1 MCLNQAV
8 SLPRGGKRLITLTLS
23 NSSPVS
29 SARTEEETL
38 ARLCLQPALWLGRD
52 SQPGRLKK
60 GNKWKQME
68 TVGDGKE
75 LSSWVVMLGIGIITF
90 FLGEQSQN
98 KRINTCSCFR
108 CTVESWPRL
117 GKARRFVFP
126 QEGELDWS
134 HTITFIWRMC
144 LGNLERSLINSILWW
159 LSWMRAGC
167 KCHLG
172 DVLLMVFIILNLW
185 WFLKETYLWIG
196 RGITGLASVADTV
209 ACCEPRWQPAEATG
223 YDGRWFAACLR
234 YQDLLCSFSN
244 TRSECR

>member
-1 MCLNQAV
+1 
-8 SLPRGGKRLITLTLS
+8 
-23 NSSPVS
+23 
-29 SARTEEETL
+29 
-38 ARLCLQPALWLGRD
+38 
-52 SQPGRLKK
+52 
-60 GNKWKQME
+60 ME